1 MSISAQSKSFKVVN
15 EHEDASRRSALK
27 IGLMSGSGLSLAF
40 MFGPDFLTKAG
51 HAAEEGK
58 FAPNAFLEIGTDGR
72 ILIYNHS
79 PEVGQGVITAL
90 PMIVAE
96 ELDANWGDVDVEQSV
111 ISAEIYG
118 RQVAGGSYAVPSSW
132 DQLRQA
138 GAAGRSML
146 VTAAAEQWGVS
157 AGECSTQDSAVT
169 HNPSGRTL
177 SYGELA
183 MRAAKV
189 PIPDPESLT
198 LKAREDYKI
207 LGTRVGG
214 VENDKI
220 VSGQLLYGSD
230 IVIPDMVYATYT
242 RCPAFGG
249 RVVSANLDQVRSMD
263 GVLDAFVLEG
273 TGNAQEVMP
282 GVAVVANSTWAAMKG
297 QGALDVV
304 WDESMASKD
313 SWSGSVARAE
323 ALAGAKGDQVLF
335 DKGDADTVIADAPV
349 KIVDALYTYP
359 FIAHVNM
366 EPQHSTAWH
375 RGDEIEVWAP
385 TQTPQR
391 AVSSVAE
398 VWGLPEDKVKLHQ
411 IRGGGGFGRRL
422 YNNFVCEAVAISEKV
437 GAPVKLQ
444 WTREDDIRHEFYRP
458 GGFHYMSG
466 AVDENGKLAALRDHF
481 VTFSEDGEN
490 AIGLASLT
498 ETEFPAPLIDNVK
511 FTQSLLP
518 WSIPTGALRAP
529 RSNVHGFVFQS
540 FLHELAEAAGRDYV
554 EFLLEV
560 AGESRW
566 LDPGN
571 IRTLHTGRTADVI
584 KLAADKAGWG
594 KPLPD
599 GHALGLG
606 FYFSHAAHIAE
617 VAEVS
622 MEVDNTV
629 RVHRVTVAAD
639 VGPIIN
645 MSGAENMME
654 GSVIDGIS
662 TMFGQQLTIENG
674 RIQEGNFDQ
683 YPLLKMAEAPE
694 VDVHFIQSEF
704 RPTGL
709 GEPGLPPLLPAVA
722 NAIFAAT
729 GQRVRSVPLKLEGFA
744 V

>member
-1 MSISAQSKSFKVVN
+1 MATADLHQTETVSHYMHS
-15 EHEDASRRSALK
+15 SRRQALR

-40 MFGPDFLTKAG
+40 MIGPDVLTNES
-51 HAAEEGK
+51 HAAEGDK
-58 FAPNAFLEIGTDGR
+58 FVPNAWLEISPDGE

-96 ELDANWGDVDVEQSV
+96 ELDADWDDVNVEQSI

-118 RQVAGGSYAVPSSW
+118 RQVAGGSFAVPSSW
-132 DQLRQA
+132 NPLRQA
-138 GAAGRSML
+138 GAVGRSML
-146 VTAAAEQWGVS
+146 ITAAAEQWGVS
-157 AGECSTQDSAVT
+157 ADECSTDKSVVT
-169 HNPSGRTL
+169 HGPSGRTAT
-177 SYGELA
+177 YGELA
-183 MRAAKV
+183 IAASKV
-189 PIPDPESLT
+189 PVPDPESLT

-207 LGTRVGG
+207 LGSRLGG
-214 VENDKI
+214 VENDKV
-220 VSGQLLYGSD
+220 VSGQPLFGSD
-230 IVIPDMVYATYT
+230 IVVPDMVFATYT

-249 RVVSANLDQVRSMD
+249 RVVSANLDEVRAID
-263 GVLDAFVLEG
+263 GVLDAFILEG

-282 GVAVVANSTWAAMKG
+282 GVAVVANSTWAAM
-297 QGALDVV
+297 QGKAALDIV
-304 WDESMASKD
+304 WDESGASKD
-313 SWSGSVARAE
+313 SWSRSVAQAE
-323 ALAGAKGDQVLF
+323 AFGGGKGDQVIF
-335 DKGDADTVIADAPV
+335 TKGDADAAIANAPV

-366 EPQHSTAWH
+366 EPQNSTAWFK
-375 RGDEIEVWAP
+375 GDEVEIWAP

-398 VWGLPEDKVKLHQ
+398 VWGLPEEKVNLHQ

-481 VTFSEDGEN
+481 VTFTEDGEN

-498 ETEFPAPLIDNVK
+498 ESEFPAPLIENVE

-518 WSIPTGALRAP
+518 WSIPSGALRAP

-554 EFLLEV
+554 EFLLEI

-584 KLAADKAGWG
+584 KLAAEKSGWG
-594 KPLPD
+594 KTLPE
-599 GHALGLG
+599 GRGLGLG

-622 MEVDNTV
+622 MEADNTV
-629 RVHRVTVAAD
+629 RVHKVTVAAD

-662 TMFGQQLTIENG
+662 TMFGQQLTIEEG

-694 VDVHFIQSEF
+694 VETHFIQSEYS
-704 RPTGL
+704 PTGL

-722 NAIFAAT
+722 NAMFAAS
-729 GQRVRSVPLKLEGFA
+729 GRRVRSVPLRLEGFA